1 MNTCFNGIVLCGKS
15 VSVKAYREKNI
26 VSLKPSFSRNDL
38 KTRISLYVSDVH
50 TCARRI
56 RELDK
61 SVKFGL
67 IRIVNGIEN
76 ALVIPFFLPFF
87 FCLSKIIIHN
97 CTSVS
102 DVIFIQLSTLKHQL
116 LLRPA
121 RVFQG

>member
-1 MNTCFNGIVLCGKS
+1 MNTCFNGIVFRGKS
-15 VSVKAYREKNI
+15 VSVKAYREKHI
-26 VSLKPSFSRNDL
+26 VALKPSFSRNDL
-38 KTRISLYVSDVH
+38 KTRISLDVSYMH
-50 TCARRI
+50 TCTRRI
-56 RELDK
+56 RELYK

-102 DVIFIQLSTLKHQL
+102 DVIFIQLSTLKCQPL
-116 LLRPA
+116 LHPA
-121 RVFQG
+121 KAFQG